1 MKKNMKSP
9 LRLSVLITLAVCFFP
24 SQSALAQNYPSKPVR
39 LLVAFSA
46 GGGGDNVVRPLVQK
60 LNESLGTPVIVD
72 NRGGGGGMIGANIV
86 AKAAADGYTLLVSTA
101 ATHATGPQLYK
112 NVPFNALRDFDPIT
126 LLVTSPSLLAV
137 SNNVGFKNV
146 KELVDAAKASPGK
159 FSYASGGPGSPPHLA
174 TELFNSIA
182 GINLLQVP
190 YKGGGESVPALMGG
204 EIDVHFFGIA
214 TAMPYLKGGR
224 FRTLAV
230 AADTRWPDLPN
241 VPTFTESGYPQY
253 KNANWYGLSAPAGTP
268 KAIIARLNK
277 EVLQALAASD
287 YRERMRLMGAIPVG
301 NSPQEFA
308 AFIRSEYERYGKL
321 IKALG
326 LRAE

>member
-9 LRLSVLITLAVCFFP
+9 LRLYVLITFAACFGP
-24 SQSALAQNYPSKPVR
+24 SQRALAQHYPSKPIR

-46 GGGGDNVVRPLVQK
+46 GGGGDNVVRPLAQK
-60 LNESLGTPVIVD
+60 LNDSLGTPVIVD
-72 NRGGGGGMIGANIV
+72 NRAGGGGMIGANIA
-86 AKAAADGYTLLVSTA
+86 AKAAADGYTLLVGNV

-112 NVPFNALRDFDPIT
+112 NVPFNALRDFEPIT
-126 LLVTSPSLLAV
+126 LLVTSPSLLAI
-137 SNNVGFKNV
+137 SNKAGFTSV

-182 GINLLQVP
+182 GISLLQVP
-190 YKGGGESVPALMGG
+190 YKGGGESVPALASG
-204 EIDVHFFGIA
+204 EIDVHFFAIA
-214 TAMPYLKGGR
+214 TAMPYLKSGR

-230 AADTRWPDLPN
+230 AAESRWPDLPS
-241 VPTFTESGYPQY
+241 VPTFAEAGYPQY
-253 KNANWYGLSAPAGTP
+253 RNANWYGLSAPAGTP

-301 NSPQEFA
+301 SSPQEFG

-321 IKALG
+321 IKSLG

>member
-1 MKKNMKSP
+1 MKVSSSFCVSIALAAGFLP
-9 LRLSVLITLAVCFFP
+9 LHH
-24 SQSALAQNYPSKPVR
+24 ALAQTYPSNPVR

-46 GGGGDNVVRPLVQK
+46 GGGGDNVVRPLAQR
-60 LNESLGTPVIVD
+60 LNESLGTPVVVD

-101 ATHATGPQLYK
+101 ATHATGPQIYS

-137 SNNVGFKNV
+137 SNKVGFKSV
-146 KELVDAAKASPGK
+146 KELVDAAKGSPGK
-159 FSYASGGPGSPPHLA
+159 FTYASGGPGSPPHLA

-182 GINLLQVP
+182 GISLLQVP

-214 TAMPYLKGGR
+214 TAMPYLKAGR

-230 AADTRWPDLPN
+230 SADSRWPDLPN
-241 VPTFTESGYPQY
+241 VPTFAESGYPQY
-253 KNANWYGLSAPAGTP
+253 RNANWYGLSAPAGTP

-277 EVLQALAASD
+277 DVRQALAASD
-287 YRERMRLMGAIPVG
+287 YRERMRAMGAIPVG
-301 NSPQEFA
+301 NSPQEFG

>member
-1 MKKNMKSP
+1 MKAHTI
-9 LRLSVLITLAVCFFP
+9 RLCVLITFTVGFGP
-24 SQSALAQNYPSKPVR
+24 SQSALAQHYPSKPIR

-46 GGGGDNVVRPLVQK
+46 GGGGDNVVRPLAQK
-60 LNESLGTPVIVD
+60 LNESLGTPVVVD
-72 NRGGGGGMIGANIV
+72 NRGGGGGMIGANLA

-137 SNNVGFKNV
+137 STKAGFKNV

-159 FSYASGGPGSPPHLA
+159 FTYASGGPGSPPHLA

-182 GINLLQVP
+182 GISLLQVP

-230 AADTRWPDLPN
+230 AADTRWPDLPY
-241 VPTFTESGYPQY
+241 VPTFAEAGYPQY
-253 KNANWYGLSAPAGTP
+253 RNANWYGLSAPAGTP

-301 NSPQEFA
+301 NSPPEFS